1 LQFQEKAL
9 SLRSENKFGRCRF
22 KDNRTR
28 LHPIR
33 TAGGSFF
40 IYMGNQKPRTGQEHL
55 SILKSRGMSFGD
67 DGEALSFLSRV
78 SYFRLKYYWMDMLD
92 KETEN
97 DFLPDTRFEAVVERY
112 EFDKALRQ
120 IVFDA
125 VGILEIGLR
134 AQIINVISGQ
144 YGSGL
149 WYTDKSLF
157 ENELYHEDFVLEL
170 KYEFGR
176 STDPFVREYIGS
188 HDGWDE
194 DTLSGDN
201 PDAWMIFETASFGT
215 LSKMYKN
222 LKSQLPARSIIANA
236 FGLYSAKELSSWLE
250 AISALR
256 NIVAH
261 HSRLWYRIFP
271 KKPANLKGYRDKWLA
286 SDMTENQK
294 QRAFGS
300 ISALLYLCNVIS
312 PDNSIKR
319 DILALFDAHPA
330 VPIHQLGFT
339 MNWRNSPLWK

>member
-1 LQFQEKAL
+1 
-9 SLRSENKFGRCRF
+9 
-22 KDNRTR
+22 
-28 LHPIR
+28 
-33 TAGGSFF
+33 
-40 IYMGNQKPRTGQEHL
+40 MGNQKPRTGQEHL

-67 DGEALSFLSRV
+67 DRKALSFLSRV

-97 DFLPDTRFEAVVERY
+97 DFLPNTRFETVVERY
-112 EFDKALRQ
+112 EFDKVLRQ

-125 VGILEIGLR
+125 VGILEVGLR

-144 YGSGL
+144 CGSGL

-176 STDPFVREYIGS
+176 STDPFAREYIGS

-250 AISALR
+250 AISVLR

-271 KKPANLKGYRDKWLA
+271 KKPANLKGHRDKWLA
-286 SDMTENQK
+286 SDMTETQK

-300 ISALLYLCNVIS
+300 ISALLYLCNAIF
-312 PDNSIKR
+312 PENNIKR
-319 DILALFDAHPA
+319 DILALFDAHPT

-339 MNWRNSPLWK
+339 MNWRNNLLWK